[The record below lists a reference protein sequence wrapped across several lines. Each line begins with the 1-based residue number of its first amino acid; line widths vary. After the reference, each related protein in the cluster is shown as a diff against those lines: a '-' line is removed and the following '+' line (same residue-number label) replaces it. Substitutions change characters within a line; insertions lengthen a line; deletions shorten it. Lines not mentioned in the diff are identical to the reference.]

1 MTRPLLEVLVEDR
14 STEQA
19 LRHLIPLIAP
29 HCSFNIRS
37 FDGKRGLMKRLP
49 GRLRGYAE
57 RVRYDPNLRIVVVVD
72 LDDDNCHELKKTLED
87 MTRSAG
93 LTSLRSVRTAQIPIV
108 ATRIA
113 IEELEA
119 WFVGDV
125 GALRTA
131 YPRIPQ
137 SLGLAECG
145 SHARVCSPVLAA
157 RHNFREPD
165 DVRGGTW
172 EALERLLQSHGY
184 HNGGMRKIALADEVA
199 RHMDVE
205 NNRSTSFCCLRDG
218 IRRLTNWKVA

>member
-1 MTRPLLEVLVEDR
+1 MTRQLLEVLVEDR

-19 LRHLIPLIAP
+19 LRHLMPLIAP

-37 FDGKRGLMKRLP
+37 FDGKHGLMKRLP

-113 IEELEA
+113 K
-119 WFVGDV
+119 
-125 GALRTA
+125 
-131 YPRIPQ
+131 
-137 SLGLAECG
+137 
-145 SHARVCSPVLAA
+145 
-157 RHNFREPD
+157 
-165 DVRGGTW
+165 
-172 EALERLLQSHGY
+172 RLLQSHSY

-218 IRRLTNWKVA
+218 IRSLTSWKVA

>member
-19 LRHLIPLIAP
+19 LRHLIPQIAP

-37 FDGKRGLMKRLP
+37 FDGQRGLMKRLP

-137 SLGLAECG
+137 SL
-145 SHARVCSPVLAA
+145 AA
-157 RHNFREPD
+157 RHNLREPD

-172 EALERLLQSHGY
+172 EAVERLLQSHGY
-184 HNGGMRKIALADEVA
+184 HHGGMRKIALADEVA